1 MEADKIRATGAA
13 TERQPGHR
21 SGRTPTMLTALML
34 TALML
39 TVLMLTG
46 WSRSAVVALP
56 IFITLN
62 RCAGERAE
70 GRCKAVVSLT
80 PPDRAQHDQG
90 DQGDHTPGMIM
101 LMFMLPATRLQ
112 PPARLWR

>member
-21 SGRTPTMLTALML
+21 SGRTPTMLT
-34 TALML
+34 TLML

-90 DQGDHTPGMIM
+90 DHPRSMITLIM